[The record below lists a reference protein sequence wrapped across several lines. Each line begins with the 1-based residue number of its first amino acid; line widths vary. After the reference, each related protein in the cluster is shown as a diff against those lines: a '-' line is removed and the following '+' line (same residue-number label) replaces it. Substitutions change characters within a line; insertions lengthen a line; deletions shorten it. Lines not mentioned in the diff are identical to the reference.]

1 MLAVA
6 VGVLG
11 LLALAFA
18 VLGILALLQ
27 FVLHNEEKG
36 ARGG

>member
-1 MLAVA
+1 
-6 VGVLG
+6 VLG
-11 LLALAFA
+11 LLALALV